1 MLNDAASSLNSGSG
15 PLTAEEEAVLVR
27 AWREKGD
34 IKARNRLVSAFRGFA
49 YSCARDFSRGRG
61 EIEDLRQEAVMG
73 LMDAASRFDPDLGWR
88 FSTYAAWWIR
98 ARISKS
104 LVNGHMPVTVNSG
117 VFRKLYF
124 ALNRT
129 LREVERELRTEDG
142 PASPDLVRLEAA
154 RRLKVTLEDL
164 ERFSPFINL
173 TTRSLDEPVPSRS
186 QDDDGRTLADLVLGS
201 VPPAE
206 QQLADSEAHARLS
219 QLVREA
225 MEKLCARDRAIITA
239 RWLEED
245 DRVTLGELGE
255 KHAISREGI
264 RQIELRAFEKIARHL
279 SREPDFAQLIA
290 IPAEKR
296 AAARTGKC
304 IRKIRKP

>member
-1 MLNDAASSLNSGSG
+1 
-15 PLTAEEEAVLVR
+15 
-27 AWREKGD
+27 
-34 IKARNRLVSAFRGFA
+34 
-49 YSCARDFSRGRG
+49 
-61 EIEDLRQEAVMG
+61 
-73 LMDAASRFDPDLGWR
+73 
-88 FSTYAAWWIR
+88 
-98 ARISKS
+98 
-104 LVNGHMPVTVNSG
+104 
-117 VFRKLYF
+117 
-124 ALNRT
+124 
-129 LREVERELRTEDG
+129 
-142 PASPDLVRLEAA
+142 
-154 RRLKVTLEDL
+154 
-164 ERFSPFINL
+164 
-173 TTRSLDEPVPSRS
+173 
-186 QDDDGRTLADLVLGS
+186 
-201 VPPAE
+201 
-206 QQLADSEAHARLS
+206 
-219 QLVREA
+219 